1 MHRQLGGDVGLS
13 GCSSFCSLTARLLQP
28 ADRPTRVAAAD
39 QQPPAEKGRAAAAA
53 YLVPV
58 TLPITGTVDTHVKRR
73 IDQILAELP
82 AGDARPVLI
91 LEYRVTEEQ
100 SADASEFERCLSL
113 ARYLASDR
121 LARVRTVA
129 YLPVSVKGHAVLT
142 VIACEEIIIDPDAVL
157 GEAGI
162 GEPYVDATVLRGYS
176 EIAER
181 RRTVPVAVVLGM
193 LNKDLSVHR
202 VQTLDGIRYVLGS
215 ELEEL
220 KRTTTVSSIESV
232 VQEGDLA
239 GITGRDLRLKYGFAS
254 HLRAIEPISLPHCR
268 FRRARSKKIH
278 RWAAIGTPCGSTS
291 ADRSATNRSTGSNA
305 ASVSNW
311 RPNASISCVCRLT
324 VLGGR
329 SPPVCGWPTTLPVLI
344 PAKSARWRSCGR
356 RRGLTQP

>member
-1 MHRQLGGDVGLS
+1 MPA
-13 GCSSFCSLTARLLQP
+13 SLNAVCP
-28 ADRPTRVAAAD
+28 
-39 QQPPAEKGRAAAAA
+39 
-53 YLVPV
+53 
-58 TLPITGTVDTHVKRR
+58 
-73 IDQILAELP
+73 
-82 AGDARPVLI
+82 
-91 LEYRVTEEQ
+91 
-100 SADASEFERCLSL
+100 L

-129 YLPVSVKGHAVLT
+129 FLPVSVKGHAVLT

-202 VQTLDGIRYVLGS
+202 VQTLDGVRYVLGS

-239 GITGRDLRLKYGFAS
+239 GITG
-254 HLRAIEPISLPHCR
+254 AIC
-268 FRRARSKKIH
+268 
-278 RWAAIGTPCGSTS
+278 
-291 ADRSATNRSTGSNA
+291 D
-305 ASVSNW
+305 
-311 RPNASISCVCRLT
+311 
-324 VLGGR
+324 
-329 SPPVCGWPTTLPVLI
+329 
-344 PAKSARWRSCGR
+344 
-356 RRGLTQP
+356 